1 MESPGRGTCPL
12 GRRRELQALEDV
24 TCPFMGLA
32 PLEPTDPRGFIING
46 THCEEDV
53 ILKSQRPEVFKVL
66 MGRKM
71 SLGPVK
77 ASAV

>member
-1 MESPGRGTCPL
+1 MESPGGGTCPL
-12 GRRRELQALEDV
+12 GRRRKLQALEDV
-24 TCPFMGLA
+24 TCPFMGPA
-32 PLEPTDPRGFIING
+32 PLEPTARGFLISG
-46 THCEEDV
+46 THSEEDI